1 MKKRGRPLSFDR
13 DQALKS
19 AMLTFWQ
26 FGFGGTSIADL
37 TFEMEISAQSLY
49 AAFGSKSELYHE
61 ALGFY
66 QKNYCD
72 PIQALLGQGGDCLSE
87 IESMLKATACMY
99 CDKSH
104 PKGCMIATANLGCAA
119 ENCAEVVY
127 VSQLRQ
133 KTILAMQKYFERGI
147 RHKDILPQ
155 ANPKLMA
162 SYLGIVMQGMSVQAQ
177 DHATLEELH
186 AVIDMAIPMLQPY
199 FNHVV

>member
-1 MKKRGRPLSFDR
+1 MAKRGRPLSFDR
-13 DQALKS
+13 DEALKS
-19 AMLTFWQ
+19 AMLTFWR
-26 FGFGGTSIADL
+26 FGFGGTSITDL
-37 TFEMEISAQSLY
+37 TQAMQISAQSLY

-66 QKNYCD
+66 QKNYCN
-72 PIQALLGQGGDCLSE
+72 PIQALLGQGGDCLAE

-99 CDKSH
+99 ADKSH

-133 KTILAMQKYFERGI
+133 KSILSMQKYIERGI
-147 RHKDILPQ
+147 RHKDISAQ

-177 DHATLEELH
+177 DNATLEELH
-186 AVIDMAIPMLQPY
+186 AVIDMAIPMLRPY
-199 FNHVV
+199 FNYS